1 MRGPHAI
8 RAGNDGQNSLEDG
21 LSGARGPETMP
32 VKMNLDERMA
42 FRRELL
48 HETIRACLKSR
59 SVADYTYRF
68 KVMRTDKRGHCF
80 IVMFDMSP
88 RRQH

>member
-1 MRGPHAI
+1 
-8 RAGNDGQNSLEDG
+8 
-21 LSGARGPETMP
+21 MP
-32 VKMNLDERMA
+32 FKMNFNERMA
-42 FRRELL
+42 FGRGVLQK
-48 HETIRACLKSR
+48 TIRASLKSR

-68 KVMRTDKRGHCF
+68 KVMRTDKRGHCL